1 MRSLYTDGESVALFW
16 KRAKGQ
22 ANVRGKKK
30 FKVLSH
36 FVLFLR
42 AKAFLPGFYRYC
54 IAEHQTHAPKDRTD
68 ENTKVK
74 KSGGELPRK
83 ISCF

>member
-1 MRSLYTDGESVALFW
+1 MEKVSRCSGREQ
-16 KRAKGQ
+16 K
-22 ANVRGKKK
+22 VRQMFKGKKK
-30 FKVLSH
+30 VKVLSH

-83 ISCF
+83 ISRF